1 MASSAHL
8 WRSVDFLQPDY
19 CSWMGFAGSASPS
32 LWQEIFW
39 MEFQR
44 AQDPLYQ
51 APETGTYIL
60 PECPVNCDIGARG
73 FDNSRAIH
81 IAS

>member
-1 MASSAHL
+1 
-8 WRSVDFLQPDY
+8 
-19 CSWMGFAGSASPS
+19 
-32 LWQEIFW
+32 

-60 PECPVNCDIGARG
+60 PECPVNCDIGVHG
-73 FDNSRAIH
+73 FDNSRANH

>member
-1 MASSAHL
+1 MAQRGFLTTSL
-8 WRSVDFLQPDY
+8 LLVDGICRLRQPW
-19 CSWMGFAGSASPS
+19 SLAGK
-32 LWQEIFW
+32 FVW
-39 MEFQR
+39 MEFLR

-60 PECPVNCDIGARG
+60 PECPANCDIGVRG
-73 FDNSRAIH
+73 FDSSRTIH